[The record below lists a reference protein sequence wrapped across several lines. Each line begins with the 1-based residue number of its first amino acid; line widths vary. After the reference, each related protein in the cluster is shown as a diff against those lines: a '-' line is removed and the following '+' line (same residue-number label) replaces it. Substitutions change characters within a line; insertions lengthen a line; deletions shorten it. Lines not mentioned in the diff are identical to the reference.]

1 MYINNNAYISAI
13 EGDCIKYT
21 LFYFIRQNIKL
32 KL

>member
-13 EGDCIKYT
+13 EGDCINYM
-21 LFYFIRQNIKL
+21 LFNFIRQNIKL